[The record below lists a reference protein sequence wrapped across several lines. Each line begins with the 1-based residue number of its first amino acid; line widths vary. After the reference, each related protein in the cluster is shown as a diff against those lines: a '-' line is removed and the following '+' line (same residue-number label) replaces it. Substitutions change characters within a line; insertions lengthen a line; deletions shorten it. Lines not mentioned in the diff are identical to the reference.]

1 MMFGYGLGLFGGFGM
16 IFGMLFWIGLLVL
29 VIWAIASF
37 FGRSGSRP
45 STGDSAL
52 RILRERYARGEISL
66 AEFEQARQ
74 DLQ

>member
-16 IFGMLFWIGLLVL
+16 IFGMLFWIALLVL
-29 VIWAIASF
+29 VIWAVASF

-45 STGDSAL
+45 YAGDSAL